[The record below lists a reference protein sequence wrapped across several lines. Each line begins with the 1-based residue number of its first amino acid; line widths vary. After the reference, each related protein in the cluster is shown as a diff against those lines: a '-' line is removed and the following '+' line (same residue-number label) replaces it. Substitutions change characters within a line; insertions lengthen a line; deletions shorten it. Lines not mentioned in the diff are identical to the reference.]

1 MSKIVSAREFRARE
15 PQFHRLMF
23 AFLPSDV
30 ERQSTVAAGRGVCE
44 AERIRTPIRE
54 HLLHATLLV
63 LLDVD
68 TLSEALID
76 IYAAIGDTIAARG
89 FSEFRLVFDRA
100 SRNAQSKS
108 FPPLVLVSNAGRKTF
123 KAMQDIAVANLAKL
137 GLPRPPHGLSK
148 PHTTLLYGHGKVDRS
163 IEPVIWNVEEFA
175 LVHSLVGL
183 SEHIV
188 LKRWKLERPLDL
200 FRQPQIHS
208 SRRRPGPRKDEG
220 NS

>member
-1 MSKIVSAREFRARE
+1 MSKIVPAREFRAEE

-23 AFLPSDV
+23 AFLPNDV
-30 ERQSTVAAGRGVCE
+30 ERQSTVAAGRAVCE
-44 AERIRTPIRE
+44 AERIGTPIRE
-54 HLLHATLLV
+54 HLVHATLLV

-76 IYAAIGDTIAARG
+76 IYAAIGDTIAAQG
-89 FSEFRLVFDRA
+89 FGEFKLVFDRA
-100 SRNAQSKS
+100 SRNPQSKGL
-108 FPPLVLVSNAGRKTF
+108 PPLVLVSKQGRKTF

-137 GLPRPPHGLSK
+137 GLPRPPHGRSK
-148 PHTTLLYGHGKVDRS
+148 PHTTLLYGDGKVDRA
-163 IEPVIWNVEEFA
+163 IEPVIWNMKEFA

-200 FRQPQIHS
+200 FNKP
-208 SRRRPGPRKDEG
+208 
-220 NS
+220 